1 MIKNDFTA
9 VSQIERI
16 EQPTQ
21 EVFQRNFL
29 SKRKPVIITGAMKSW
44 NALSLWTADY
54 LNTVVGNTQVDI
66 SVSQN
71 SLFTGNQENGF
82 AKLRQKMNF
91 IEFINLL
98 QKDKST
104 DNYYYLQQQ
113 SITANFPQ
121 LFSDIE
127 LPEYFDKKRLIDP
140 TIWIGSEGNISP
152 LHYDAMDN
160 LFAQV
165 SGRKRFLLFNPQQT
179 SLLYP
184 FPADSKIPHMSQI
197 NIDKLDFDKFPNFS
211 KAKYFDCVIEAGE
224 ILFIP
229 VFWWHQVYSLENSN
243 NKLNI
248 SVNFWSQPPISQFFT
263 RPGRRMVAQ
272 IPAMMK
278 RAFKLKVV

>member
-1 MIKNDFTA
+1 MIKNDLTA

-16 EQPTQ
+16 EQPTR
-21 EVFQRNFL
+21 EIFQRNFL
-29 SKRKPVIITGAMKSW
+29 SPRKPVIITGAMKSW
-44 NALSLWTADY
+44 NALTLWTTDY
-54 LNTVVGNTQVDI
+54 LNAVIGNTEVDI

-71 SLFTGNQENGF
+71 SLFTGNLENGF

-91 IEFINLL
+91 TELINLL
-98 QKDKST
+98 QKDKLT

-113 SITANFPQ
+113 SIPANFPK

-127 LPEYFDKKRLIDP
+127 FPEYFDKKLLIDP
-140 TIWIGSEGNISP
+140 TIWIGSGGNISP

-165 SGRKRFLLFNPQQT
+165 SGRKRFLLFDPQQT
-179 SLLYP
+179 SSLYP

-197 NIDKLDFDKFPNFS
+197 NIDKPDFDKFPNFP
-211 KAKYFDCVIEAGE
+211 KAKYFECVIKAGE

-248 SVNFWSQPPISQFFT
+248 SVNFWSKPPISQYFT
-263 RPGRRMVAQ
+263 PPGRRLAAQ
-272 IPAMMK
+272 IPAILK
-278 RAFKLKVV
+278 RALKL